1 MTDEDDDGEDE
12 DGDEDE
18 DEDEEK
24 KKKTLL
30 GGRHSFT
37 ILLVAG
43 RKNSYGMKVGS
54 FMFTSKK
61 RDIY

>member
-1 MTDEDDDGEDE
+1 MTDDNGEDE
-12 DGDEDE
+12 
-18 DEDEEK
+18 EEE
-24 KKKTLL
+24 
-30 GGRHSFT
+30 RERERDSFT
-37 ILLVAG
+37 ILLVAR